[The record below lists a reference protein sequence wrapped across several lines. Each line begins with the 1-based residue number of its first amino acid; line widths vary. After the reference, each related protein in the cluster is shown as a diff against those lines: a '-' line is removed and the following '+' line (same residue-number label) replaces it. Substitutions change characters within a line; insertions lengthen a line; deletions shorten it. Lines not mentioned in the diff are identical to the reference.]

1 MKLGVF
7 TTLLSN
13 LSLEE
18 ALPAAT
24 SNPAKMVHLDTV
36 CGKIREGMRA
46 DLLIIDSKDE
56 INIEAVYAAGGK
68 VN

>member
-18 ALPAAT
+18 ALKYFT
-24 SNPAKMVHLDTV
+24 SLGIEMV
-36 CGKIREGMRA
+36 
-46 DLLIIDSKDE
+46 E
-56 INIEAVYAAGGK
+56 IGTGGYPETPTQTPMCCLMTRLS
-68 VN
+68 

>member
-18 ALPAAT
+18 AL
-24 SNPAKMVHLDTV
+24 
-36 CGKIREGMRA
+36 
-46 DLLIIDSKDE
+46 DLGWSILAECFEKDE
-56 INIEAVYAAGGK
+56 TGIKSDLTDEFWPVR
-68 VN
+68 